1 MPVSIELIKEL
12 RILTSASVSDC
23 KAALDEAKGD
33 LKAAS
38 EILKKRGLEIAAKK
52 ASRAAN
58 QGRIEAYVHLGNKIG
73 VLAEINCETD
83 FVARNDEFIRFSK
96 DVALQ
101 IAAAS
106 PKYVKREDVPADMI
120 KSFNNKEKED
130 YFKVHCLLDQPF
142 IKDEKITI
150 KDYLVSIVAKIGE
163 NIVIRRFSRFR
174 IGEE

>member
-23 KAALDEAKGD
+23 KTALDEAKGD
-33 LKAAS
+33 LRLAS

-73 VLAEINCETD
+73 VLLEVNCETD

-96 DVALQ
+96 DLTLQ

-106 PKYVKREDVPADMI
+106 PKYVKREDVPVEVL
-120 KSFNNKEKED
+120 KGFNDKEKED

-142 IKDEKITI
+142 IKDQNVTI
-150 KDYLVSIVAKIGE
+150 KDCLTATIAKIGE
-163 NIVIRRFSRFR
+163 NVVVRRFTRFR